1 MRRSTLVV
9 IVFVVLAALVVGVSQ
24 FLRAQPPLEL
34 TVAVSPLAE
43 RWVRPAVERLNATE
57 PLVASTRRVRFSLT
71 VVDDL
76 AVWGDERRVNWT
88 PENHPAVWIPAANQS
103 VDYALNARFPF
114 QVVSDSLAHTPLI
127 WGGFASRVQLLTDD
141 GAQPFDWAAVAAAA
155 EAESWSA
162 LGGQPNWGFVKLAF
176 DRPDQ
181 TMSGFAVL
189 LTGAAA
195 YGESAD
201 VTQTVTNSSDFRN
214 WFAPVGQS
222 VANSNT
228 LGADAAAAMASRGA
242 SVAEIG
248 LLPESR
254 WLTNLDGLLRHEPIV
269 LAYPQYPFVFD
280 FPLARWAET
289 QASAEESAAA
299 QVLANWLLT
308 EAQQQSALDAG
319 LRPAVGAVPENAR
332 LFTEAV
338 DYGALLDPDLSTPAS
353 GLARTEAQ
361 RLLQWFVR

>member
-1 MRRSTLVV
+1 MRRSTIVV

-43 RWVRPAVERLNATE
+43 RWVRAAVERLNATE
-57 PLVASTRRVRFSLT
+57 PVVASTRRLRFSVT
-71 VVDDL
+71 PVDDL

-88 PENHPAVWIPAANQS
+88 PENHPAAWIPASAQS
-103 VDYALNARFPF
+103 VDYAVNARFPF
-114 QVVSDSLAHTPLI
+114 EIASESLARTPLV
-127 WGGFASRVQLLTDD
+127 WGGFASRVQVLTGD
-141 GAQPFDWAAVAAAA
+141 GAQPFDWPVVAAAA
-155 EAESWSA
+155 EAESWAS
-162 LGGQPNWGFVKLAF
+162 LGGQSNWGFVKLAF

-195 YGESAD
+195 YGEAAD
-201 VTQTVTNSSDFRN
+201 VTQSVTNSADFRA

-222 VANSNT
+222 VANFNT

-242 SVAEIG
+242 SVAEVG

-254 WLTNLDGLLRHEPIV
+254 WLTNLDGLLRHEPVV
-269 LAYPQYPFVFD
+269 LAYPQYPFVFE
-280 FPLARWAET
+280 FPLARWAST
-289 QASAEESAAA
+289 PASAEETEAA
-299 QVLANWLLT
+299 QVLANWLLA

-319 LRPAVGAVPENAR
+319 LRPAAGPAPDTAR
-332 LFTEAV
+332 LFTAAV
-338 DYGALLDPDLSTPAS
+338 DYGALLDPDLSTAAA
-353 GLARTEAQ
+353 GLSRTEAQ